1 MKAVWNGADRARIG
15 ITAFALFEVG
25 AALATNIETYLI
37 CRFLAALFGSPPLVT
52 FGGSISDMWSP
63 LERTFV
69 FPLISVPTFMFPV
82 STHSR
87 FYTSA
92 IGAKSNLQFL
102 APTVADFIATS
113 PLVSWQWTD
122 WLTAMLAG
130 AVITSI
136 ILVVP
141 ETYPPVLLSWK
152 AAHLRNI
159 TGDERYRAAHEL
171 QPLNLGIRLL
181 RSVARP
187 IKFLLTEPIVDLFSL
202 YLVIVYIILFGFLP
216 GFDFIFGE
224 QGIYKFDQRHTGLC
238 FLGINVGFLLA
249 LIPIRPLHQ
258 RFKRRLLAARE
269 AGVDKVE
276 PEERLWFAMM
286 GAPCMTIS
294 IFWMAWSS
302 WARVSFWSPIVATVF
317 FGFGTLGVFISSYQY
332 IIDTFEVYAASAL
345 VGMTVTRYCVAGECT
360 ENTRPWWNWLWL
372 IYCRANG
379 HRVGADV

>member
-1 MKAVWNGADRARIG
+1 MWSIG

-25 AALATNIETYLI
+25 AALAKNIETYLI
-37 CRFLAALFGSPPLVT
+37 CRFFAALFGCPPLTT

-63 LERTFV
+63 LARTFV
-69 FPLISVPTFMFPV
+69 FPIISVPTFMFPV
-82 STHSR
+82 QH
-87 FYTSA
+87 FLP
-92 IGAKSNLQFL
+92 LQFCL
-102 APTVADFIATS
+102 AADASVQFLSPTVADFIATS
-113 PLVSWQWTD
+113 PLVSWHWTD
-122 WLTAMLAG
+122 WLTAILAG

-136 ILVVP
+136 TLFVP

-152 AAHLRNI
+152 AAHLRSV

-171 QPLNLGIRLL
+171 KPLNLGIRLL

-187 IKFLLTEPIVDLFSL
+187 IQFLLTEPIVDLFSL

-224 QGIYKFDQRHTGLC
+224 RGIYKFDQRHRGLC
-238 FLGINVGFLLA
+238 FLGINVGFLFA
-249 LIPIRPLHQ
+249 LTPIQPLYQ
-258 RFKRRLLAARE
+258 RFKRKLHSAKE

-276 PEERLWFAMM
+276 AEERLWFAML

-302 WARVSFWSPIVATVF
+302 WASVSFWSPIVATVL

-345 VGMTVTRYCVAGECT
+345 VGMTVTRYCVAGECSKA
-360 ENTRPWWNWLWL
+360 TRLRW
-372 IYCRANG
+372 IVCG
-379 HRVGADV
+379 